1 MDIRDIARLSGYG
14 VGTVSRVLN
23 GHPNVSE
30 RARERVLAVVAEQGY
45 EPNGNARYLK
55 LQAKTSIAVM
65 VKGASNLLFADLL
78 ERIQARLEERGEEC
92 HAVYLGEDEDEV
104 REALSYS
111 RTMHPKGYLFLGGDP
126 ACFKRG
132 FSGIRVPSVLL
143 TNSAA
148 GFGFSNLS
156 SFSTDDAAAAA
167 RVVDELV
174 EAGHR
179 RIGII
184 GGNREI
190 GQVSQIRI
198 QAAVDRLAHHGI
210 SFDFDR
216 DYEPGHYTMDEGYQ
230 AAVRPVRRHRV
241 WNPACRLR
249 YGAPRAGQHF
259 GGGVRWHRT
268 VPVLHPAT
276 HHRSPGHR
284 APGRAGRRHAA
295 RLNRGPRDASGS
307 SARAVYAVSSRKRAA
322 AYAVF

>member
-132 FSGIRVPSVLL
+132 FSGIRVP
-143 TNSAA
+143 
-148 GFGFSNLS
+148 LS
-156 SFSTDDAAAAA
+156 
-167 RVVDELV
+167 LI
-174 EAGHR
+174 H
-179 RIGII
+179 I
-184 GGNREI
+184 
-190 GQVSQIRI
+190 
-198 QAAVDRLAHHGI
+198 
-210 SFDFDR
+210 
-216 DYEPGHYTMDEGYQ
+216 
-230 AAVRPVRRHRV
+230 
-241 WNPACRLR
+241 
-249 YGAPRAGQHF
+249 
-259 GGGVRWHRT
+259 
-268 VPVLHPAT
+268 
-276 HHRSPGHR
+276 
-284 APGRAGRRHAA
+284 
-295 RLNRGPRDASGS
+295 
-307 SARAVYAVSSRKRAA
+307 
-322 AYAVF
+322 